1 MIKKTLLILLSI
13 VTFSVS
19 AQSISI
25 ERLNTMS
32 DKELMSYVKQYESQ
46 GVSIDNL
53 IGLAKARGASDAD
66 IAKVKARIEG
76 IGKSSNAALKNNTTK
91 SVETSFGYTEPMREK
106 TVTDTLP
113 KIFGSEFFLN
123 PNITLA
129 PALNLA
135 TPKNY
140 QLGPGDEI
148 SISVYGAANNTYD
161 LTVSKE
167 GTVNIESL
175 PPIYLSGKTITE
187 AKSYLTKR
195 LEAIYSGLNLKSN
208 QEGKVDLDLSLLKM
222 RSIVI
227 GVVGQANVPGNYTLN
242 GATSPV
248 NALFAAGGINR
259 LGSYRNITI
268 VRNNKTIAE
277 IDLYH
282 FLVNGISPNI
292 SLRDQDVILVPYAT
306 KQVYIEEGFKKTG
319 VFELKNEETLS
330 ELLQFNGG
338 FLANASKES
347 ISIGRFKNGN
357 ISQESVFSNAYDNYI
372 PKDGDRITSALY
384 DTYVAN
390 RVSISGA
397 VKVPGSFNILNANTA
412 YDLIKLSKGLR
423 EDALKD
429 LALLYRKE
437 NGIEKL
443 IEGIPL
449 SKIIAKEINYPLKE
463 GDRLEVLS
471 VKETVQDKFVSILGA
486 VKSPNKYKFYQGMTP
501 LDLIYLAGGQNVN
514 INPVVSIYRQST
526 NNNSGLE
533 SLEIDIT
540 GDLNL
545 LPKLNEDDVVVVRE
559 KKYETLNTVL
569 INGPVKNPGV
579 YGLRINMN
587 LESLIEEAGGLL
599 DFANK
604 DGIFIKRV
612 LDQKVLEA
620 IKEKVAKDSI
630 AIDQELLNKNYL
642 EVSVDIKKA
651 GNIFLKKG
659 DVINILEKDNSVT
672 VQGAVNQETAFNFKN
687 QTTLKAINNAG
698 GFTDN
703 ARKSKVYVV
712 YANKSVRATNS
723 FLFFKKYPKLKP
735 GATVVV
741 PIKGENNNKLS
752 TQEVLGITSGISTLG
767 ILIRT
772 LLGF

>member
-13 VTFSVS
+13 VTFSMS
-19 AQSISI
+19 AQNMSI

-46 GVSIDNL
+46 GMSLDNL
-53 IGLAKARGASDAD
+53 ISLAKARGASDAD

-76 IGKSSNAALKNNTTK
+76 MGKTSNASLQNNTTNP
-91 SVETSFGYTEPMREK
+91 VETSFGYTEPMRENI
-106 TVTDTLP
+106 VLDTLP

-123 PNITLA
+123 PKISLE

-148 SISVYGAANNTYD
+148 SVSVYGAANNTYN
-161 LTVSKE
+161 LSISKE

-187 AKSYLTKR
+187 TKNYLTKK
-195 LEAIYSGLNLKSN
+195 LEGIYAGLNFADN
-208 QEGKVDLDLSLLKM
+208 QEGKVSLDLNLLKM

-242 GATSPV
+242 GATSPI

-268 VRNNKTIAE
+268 VRNNKTVAE

-306 KQVYIEEGFKKTG
+306 KQVSVEEGFKKTG
-319 VFELKNEETLS
+319 VFELRSEETLN

-338 FLANASKES
+338 FLANANKES
-347 ISIGRFKNGN
+347 VSISRFKNGN
-357 ISQESVFSNAYDNYI
+357 VSQESVFNKEYDKYI
-372 PKDGDRITSALY
+372 PEDGDIITSALY
-384 DTYVAN
+384 DSYIAN

-412 YDLIKLSKGLR
+412 YDLINLSEGLR
-423 EDALKD
+423 EDAVKD

-449 SKIIAKEINYPLKE
+449 SKIITQEINYPLKE

-471 VKETVQDKFVSILGA
+471 VKKTVQENFVSILGA

-501 LDLIYLAGGQNVN
+501 LDLIYLAGGQNFNV
-514 INPVVSIYRQST
+514 NPVVSIYRQ
-526 NNNSGLE
+526 NNDNNKEVE

-540 GDLNL
+540 EDLSV
-545 LPKLNEDDVVVVRE
+545 LPKLKENDIVVVRE
-559 KKYETLNTVL
+559 KQYQTLGTVL

-579 YGLRINMN
+579 YGLRINMSV
-587 LESLIEEAGGLL
+587 ESLISEAGGLL

-604 DGIFIKRV
+604 EGVFIKRI
-612 LDQKVLEA
+612 LDSKTLEK
-620 IKEKVAKDSI
+620 IKEKIVEDSI
-630 AIDQELLNKNYL
+630 SIDQKLLNKNYL

-651 GNIFLKKG
+651 SDIILKKG
-659 DVINILEKDNSVT
+659 DIINIIEQDNSIT

-687 QTTLKAINNAG
+687 QTTLRAINNAG
-698 GFTDN
+698 GFSEN
-703 ARKSKVYVV
+703 AKKSKVYVI
-712 YANKSVRATNS
+712 YANRSIGATNS
-723 FLFFKKYPKLKP
+723 FLFFKKYPRLKP

-741 PIKGENNNKLS
+741 PTKGENSNKLS

>member
-13 VTFSVS
+13 VTFSMS
-19 AQSISI
+19 AQNMSI

-46 GVSIDNL
+46 GMTLDNL
-53 IGLAKARGASDAD
+53 ISLAKARGASDTD

-76 IGKSSNAALKNNTTK
+76 MGKTSNASLQNNTTNP
-91 SVETSFGYTEPMREK
+91 VETSFGYTEPMRENI
-106 TVTDTLP
+106 VLDTLP

-123 PNITLA
+123 PKISLE

-148 SISVYGAANNTYD
+148 SVSVYGAANNTYN
-161 LTVSKE
+161 LSVSKE

-187 AKSYLTKR
+187 TKNYLTKK
-195 LEAIYSGLNLKSN
+195 LEGIYAGLNFADN
-208 QEGKVDLDLSLLKM
+208 QEGKVSLDLNLLKM

-242 GATSPV
+242 GATSPI

-306 KQVYIEEGFKKTG
+306 KQVSVEEGFKKTG
-319 VFELKNEETLS
+319 VFELRSEETLN

-338 FLANASKES
+338 FLANANKES
-347 ISIGRFKNGN
+347 VSISRFKNGN
-357 ISQESVFSNAYDNYI
+357 VSQESVFINDFNNYI
-372 PKDGDRITSALY
+372 PKDGDIITSALY
-384 DTYVAN
+384 DSYITN

-397 VKVPGSFNILNANTA
+397 VKVPGSFNILIANTA
-412 YDLIKLSKGLR
+412 YDLINLSEGLR
-423 EDALKD
+423 EDAVKD

-449 SKIIAKEINYPLKE
+449 SKIITQEINYPLKE

-471 VKETVQDKFVSILGA
+471 IKETVQENFVSILGA

-501 LDLIYLAGGQNVN
+501 LDLIYLAGGQNFNV
-514 INPVVSIYRQST
+514 NPVVSIYRQ
-526 NNNSGLE
+526 NNDNNKEVE

-540 GDLNL
+540 EDLSV
-545 LPKLNEDDVVVVRE
+545 LPKLKENDIVVVRE
-559 KKYETLNTVL
+559 KQYQTLSTVI
-569 INGPVKNPGV
+569 INGPVKNPGT
-579 YGLRINMN
+579 YALRINMSV
-587 LESLIEEAGGLL
+587 ESLISEAGGLL

-604 DGIFIKRV
+604 EGVFIKRI
-612 LDQKVLEA
+612 LDSKTLET
-620 IKEKVAKDSI
+620 IKEKIVEDSI
-630 AIDQELLNKNYL
+630 SIDQKLLNKNYL

-651 GNIFLKKG
+651 SDIFLKKG
-659 DVINILEKDNSVT
+659 DIINIIEQDNSIT

-687 QTTLKAINNAG
+687 QTTLRAINNAG
-698 GFTDN
+698 GFSEN
-703 ARKSKVYVV
+703 AKKSKVYVI
-712 YANKSVRATNS
+712 YANRSIRATNS
-723 FLFFKKYPKLKP
+723 FLFFKKYPRLKS

-741 PIKGENNNKLS
+741 PTKGENSNKLS